1 MTAAQRQSQQQFGVL
16 VGFLALVIIL
26 TLAVGGISTV
36 WLRIQIARL
45 GAQSIKNE
53 RQLAEVERNLG
64 SLHTRIADFHQP
76 EALTALLRS
85 YGSDLRPID
94 PRQVVTLPGYQLPD
108 EQRLRLVAG
117 EGPTPNRSD
126 ADTDKPRFLAYDLA
140 LLRTR
145 SDR

>member
-1 MTAAQRQSQQQFGVL
+1 MNAAQRHNQQTFGIL
-16 VGFLALVIIL
+16 VGLLALLIVF

-45 GAQSIKNE
+45 GAQSVQDE

-64 SLHTRIADFHQP
+64 SLHARIADFHQP

-85 YGSDLRPID
+85 YGSELRPID
-94 PRQVVTLPGYQLPD
+94 PAQIVSMPGFRMPD
-108 EQRLRLVAG
+108 EGDLPLVAG
-117 EGPTPNRSD
+117 RAPAASGESA
-126 ADTDKPRFLAYDLA
+126 ADEKPRFLAYDLA